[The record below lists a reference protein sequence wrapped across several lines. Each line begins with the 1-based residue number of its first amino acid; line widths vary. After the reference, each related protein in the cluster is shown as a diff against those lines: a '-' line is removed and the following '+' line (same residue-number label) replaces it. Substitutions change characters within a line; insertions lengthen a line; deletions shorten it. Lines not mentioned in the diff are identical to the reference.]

1 MAGARAAVEEV
12 VRRGVTDPQRVGVG
26 GHSYGAFM
34 ASNLLAHAPDL
45 FACAVARSGAYNRT
59 LTPFGFQSEERT
71 LWQAPDTYMKM
82 SPFMHADIIKKP
94 ILLIHGEEDTN
105 SGTNV
110 IQSER
115 FFAEGKR
122 RRCKARAPFH
132 MNPIRHALFES
143 VCHTLAETSEFF
155 DKHLSAKAVGARG
168 RSCAGRNTDVEALEY
183 LVLFQFKFTSNNPGC
198 GSQ

>member
-1 MAGARAAVEEV
+1 MRVEPNDTYVEQLVAGARAAVEEV
-12 VRRGVTDPQRVGVG
+12 VRRGVTDPRRVAVG

-71 LWQAPDTYMKM
+71 LWQAPDVYAKM
-82 SPFMHADIIKKP
+82 SPFNHADRIKKP
-94 ILLIHGEEDTN
+94 ILLIHGEDDTN

-115 FFAEGKR
+115 FFAALKGNGAD
-122 RRCKARAPFH
+122 ARLVLLPH
-132 MNPIRHALFES
+132 ESHGTRGLES
-143 VCHTLAETSEFF
+143 VLHVLAETSEFL
-155 DKHLSAKAVGARG
+155 DKHLS
-168 RSCAGRNTDVEALEY
+168 VEAAEKAAKKEESEKQTTVSKL
-183 LVLFQFKFTSNNPGC
+183 
-198 GSQ
+198 